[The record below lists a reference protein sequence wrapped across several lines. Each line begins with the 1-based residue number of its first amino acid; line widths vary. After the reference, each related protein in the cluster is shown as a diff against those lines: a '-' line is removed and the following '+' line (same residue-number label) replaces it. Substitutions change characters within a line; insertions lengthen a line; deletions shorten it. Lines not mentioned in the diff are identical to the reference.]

1 MDMYGLRIK
10 NIEDGTSFI
19 FNESTRPASVIWSRR
34 ITGWDN
40 IRNDETWDCP
50 IQLPKNYSACVLG
63 NYSAIC
69 EQIYYSD
76 GSYYYVTGNTE
87 EYISVDINNG
97 VITVGGLQK
106 ETWNGRKPW
115 NHIKIIGY
123 PISSDENYGLRIAGN
138 NLFLVDPPSSGFGYA
153 TFKKEIT
160 ISGVFNP
167 KDIDPSLDFD
177 NAIYFFHSEEPN
189 AVIRMY
195 RNVWS
200 DGSSIEYICINK
212 ENGNHY
218 TAKFKVIAFQQYK
231 LPNRKGAGLRIRNS
245 NNEITFD
252 STNNVLTKPV
262 EVIPKNIELGKEYIV
277 NGIKKPMY
285 IPAIVGESFYSNKG
299 LGKFHD
305 VIVGNYA
312 GNSISLYSYYRHE
325 SRGTYGEYTEAISS
339 HPLLIIDASDYFNF

>member
-1 MDMYGLRIK
+1 
-10 NIEDGTSFI
+10 
-19 FNESTRPASVIWSRR
+19 
-34 ITGWDN
+34 
-40 IRNDETWDCP
+40 
-50 IQLPKNYSACVLG
+50 
-63 NYSAIC
+63 
-69 EQIYYSD
+69 
-76 GSYYYVTGNTE
+76 
-87 EYISVDINNG
+87 
-97 VITVGGLQK
+97 
-106 ETWNGRKPW
+106 
-115 NHIKIIGY
+115 
-123 PISSDENYGLRIAGN
+123 
-138 NLFLVDPPSSGFGYA
+138 
-153 TFKKEIT
+153 
-160 ISGVFNP
+160 
-167 KDIDPSLDFD
+167 
-177 NAIYFFHSEEPN
+177 
-189 AVIRMY
+189 MY

-218 TAKFKVIAFQQYK
+218 TAKLKVIAFQQYK